1 MALSSSSGSNSI
13 GFPLSPSSSSSS
25 VSSLDPISESREPTL
40 EYNPMAAHE
49 ALAPLHWDAEE
60 FDFGVVS
67 EDDEPKTNGEDLR
80 LLFQE
85 ELEESSDDHFSW
97 DRIDSSSEEEIDSSS
112 DEDDPMAGSTFR
124 FLGSSYEDSKEES
137 NDGGGWSNSD
147 EAGDGSS
154 TDKSDGSDD
163 DGDDS
168 DGGNVPARSP
178 KRRRHLGTY
187 RW

>member
-1 MALSSSSGSNSI
+1 MAISSSFGPNSI
-13 GFPLSPSSSSSS
+13 GSPLSPSSSSSS
-25 VSSLDPISESREPTL
+25 VSSLDPISKSREPTP

-49 ALAPLHWDAEE
+49 ALAPLHWDVEE

-85 ELEESSDDHFSW
+85 ELKESSDDHFSW
-97 DRIDSSSEEEIDSSS
+97 DGVDSCSEEEIDSSS
-112 DEDDPMAGSTFR
+112 DEDDTMARSAFQ
-124 FLGSSYEDSKEES
+124 FLGSSKEDSGES
-137 NDGGGWSNSD
+137 SGGGGWSSDD
-147 EAGDGSS
+147 EASDSSS
-154 TDKSDGSDD
+154 TDKSGGDDD

-168 DGGNVPARSP
+168 DGENVPARSP